1 MSRRRI
7 FGFAVSPLSAEEIR
21 DTVIGEAPPG
31 GGVGLVVT
39 PNIQHVALLG
49 RDPAFRAAYDGAAVI
64 VCDGFPVHYYAR
76 LRGVPTAGRVT
87 GCAITD
93 AVMALSGFP
102 ESHRLFFVV
111 DSQATVDAVL
121 DWAGQRGLS
130 GRIATAVPPFGF
142 EHDAGQSETLAKAI
156 RDHGTTLLFMAVGAP
171 KSEIFVHL
179 HRALLPSCWALCIGR
194 AVKTAL
200 GLVRRPPKVFTRFN
214 LEWLWW
220 LTQEP
225 VRIAARCSV
234 SVPGFLAAVALDMAR
249 TE

>member
-7 FGFAVSPLSAEEIR
+7 FGFAVSPLSAAEIR
-21 DTVIGEAPPG
+21 DKVIGEAPPG
-31 GGVGLVVT
+31 GLGLVVT

-49 RDPAFRAAYDGAAVI
+49 RDPAFRAAYDAAAMI

-87 GCAITD
+87 GCDITD
-93 AVMALSGFP
+93 AVMAQTGFP
-102 ESHRLFFVV
+102 GGHRLFFVV
-111 DSQATVDAVL
+111 DGQATVDAVL
-121 DWAGQRGLS
+121 DWAGRRGS
-130 GRIATAVPPFGF
+130 AGRVATAVPPFGF
-142 EHDAGQSETLAKAI
+142 ERDPGQSQALAQAI
-156 RDHGTTLLFMAVGAP
+156 REHGTTLLFMAVGAP
-171 KSEIFVHL
+171 KSEIFVHR
-179 HRALLPSCWALCIGR
+179 HRALLPSCWALCVGR
-194 AVKTAL
+194 AVKAAL
-200 GLVRRPPKVFTRFN
+200 GLARRPPKLLTRFN

-220 LTQEP
+220 LSQEP